1 MALLVSSKIMLL
13 PTTTTATATTRRE
26 KKKTV
31 YTLSSLSSSFAIRQT
46 RCCRARLRHKGPL
59 LHSLSFFY
67 FLSTVI
73 GIKDNDVVFS
83 SASCLPACLFFFFRL
98 FPSGKSAESN
108 STTMFFVVVVVFIH
122 RPHASLLLPSS
133 IKAPILK

>member
-83 SASCLPACLFFFFRL
+83 SASCLPACLFFFFVSFLVENQQKVIRRRC
-98 FPSGKSAESN
+98 F
-108 STTMFFVVVVVFIH
+108 
-122 RPHASLLLPSS
+122 LLLLLFLYIVRTHRSS
-133 IKAPILK
+133 SLRLYKRLS